1 MEQDTITMTELQ
13 EVTPESLNE
22 CDGTRNPSDKNSF
35 LCDGTRTPSDKNSFL
50 CDNHC
55 DVNDVESN
63 EATHATET
71 EAVESQDA
79 ETEAVE
85 TQVPVSFENINP
97 TTMTFSP
104 TFRCA
109 RSTAG
114 QVVQGLNHLAMQL
127 NGEGEYAS
135 DKKVPTNDYQQ
146 SLYPKM
152 SLLAKQIVDY
162 YTKRFVTDVVDPLQ
176 RQVYGANLNGNRNNG
191 QLNKSIPCRGVNRY
205 MRYKFAQFGQLL
217 SLLHYRL
224 TFVAKRDPQY
234 IKRYKENVDECQ
246 HFETLRKSCE
256 EFCDY
261 LKKDGD
267 DQTVVAAWA
276 SCVADA
282 RGHGNVTHSGIPNPV
297 KLTADEVEKKSFVQH
312 QGGHQYQKKTYT
324 SQNQKGEQS
333 EGGWNVVGDRRGRGR
348 GRGGYY
354 GQRRSGEN
362 ESDFGYTSSSH
373 TGTGF
378 GNYSRGGSHR
388 GFRGARGR
396 GGYMS
401 STHV

>member
-1 MEQDTITMTELQ
+1 MEQNTTTHQDTMTEPQQ
-13 EVTPESLNE
+13 EVTLENQNE
-22 CDGTRNPSDKNSF
+22 CDDHCTVSD
-35 LCDGTRTPSDKNSFL
+35 T
-50 CDNHC
+50 
-55 DVNDVESN
+55 ESN
-63 EATHATET
+63 EATLAPTDEGENVEVATEG
-71 EAVESQDA
+71 ASD
-79 ETEAVE
+79 E
-85 TQVPVSFENINP
+85 TQVPVSFEDINP
-97 TTMTFSP
+97 VTMTFSS

-127 NGEGEYAS
+127 NGEGEYAN

-152 SLLAKQIVDY
+152 SLLARQIVDD
-162 YTKRFVTDVVDPLQ
+162 YTKRFVTDVTDPLQ

-224 TFVAKRDPQY
+224 TFIAKRDPQY
-234 IKRYKENVDECQ
+234 IKRYKENADECQ

-267 DQTVVAAWA
+267 DKTVVAIWA
-276 SCVADA
+276 NCVTDA
-282 RGHGNVTHSGIPNPV
+282 RGHGNVTQSSVPNPV
-297 KLTADEVEKKSFVQH
+297 KLTADEVEKKSFTQP
-312 QGGHQYQKKTYT
+312 QYQYQKKTYK

-333 EGGWNVVGDRRGRGR
+333 EGGWHVVGGKQYKPAGGSAGGSVGGRGRGGFR

-362 ESDFGYTSSSH
+362 ESDFEHSAPRTSSGS
-373 TGTGF
+373 
-378 GNYSRGGSHR
+378 YSRGG
-388 GFRGARGR
+388 FRGR
-396 GGYMS
+396 GRGSYTS
-401 STHV
+401 NTRA